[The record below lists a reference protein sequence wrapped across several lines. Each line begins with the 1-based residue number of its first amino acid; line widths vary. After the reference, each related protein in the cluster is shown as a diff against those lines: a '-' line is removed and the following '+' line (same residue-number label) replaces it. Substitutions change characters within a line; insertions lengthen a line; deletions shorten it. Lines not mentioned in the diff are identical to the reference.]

1 MASVTDV
8 WELFIL
14 SADLFFKVFAKA
26 GAVTAARFAG
36 LVKGILAC
44 RPTNHGLVAGEPV
57 DVAVS
62 FVGKDRLSVGQNLAA
77 NRRSALANT
86 LPNFGEAQVYFQAGL
101 DLQSV
106 IECQM
111 FAHKNLHER

>member
-1 MASVTDV
+1 MGAFHTFGRPLLQSVCKSGRSYHSS
-8 WELFIL
+8 F
-14 SADLFFKVFAKA
+14 S
-26 GAVTAARFAG
+26 G
-36 LVKGILAC
+36 LVKGILVC
-44 RPTNHGLVAGEPV
+44 RATNHGLVAGEPV
-57 DVAVS
+57 DAAVS